1 MSVNSGVVS
10 QKTMWKKNTSN
21 KETEYKKFRFG
32 NSLKSLNTEKKA
44 WKRET
49 KTKQKIGENL
59 ALIKMSWMLN
69 VQNQVGL

>member
-1 MSVNSGVVS
+1 MSVNSGLVS
-10 QKTMWKKNTSN
+10 QKTMWKKKHSN
-21 KETEYKKFRFG
+21 KETEYKKIWFG

-44 WKRET
+44 LKRET